1 MGLGIVL
8 FLAASLLPIY
18 HKKLYYYTLVLAI
31 TMGLMYRQ
39 WAPRTVL
46 CLFYVFTLVVGKMQ
60 KNSWE
65 DLVPIKKNNF
75 FRKVNFGTVVFCN

>member
-1 MGLGIVL
+1 
-8 FLAASLLPIY
+8 
-18 HKKLYYYTLVLAI
+18 
-31 TMGLMYRQ
+31 MYRQ

-75 FRKVNFGTVVFCN
+75 FRKVNFGTVVFCNWYEFWILEMLKTEIL